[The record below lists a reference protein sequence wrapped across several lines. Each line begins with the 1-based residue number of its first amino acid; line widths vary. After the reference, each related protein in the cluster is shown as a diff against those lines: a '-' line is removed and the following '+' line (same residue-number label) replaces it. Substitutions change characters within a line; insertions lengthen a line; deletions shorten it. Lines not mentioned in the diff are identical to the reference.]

1 MEELVRKTHELEWTA
16 ISLCRRTCSLADRT
30 GSREDRRHVPYLR
43 ARGYG
48 NVLQRQRGRRGEG
61 NTTPE
66 GSDFVDRD
74 IVLPDYESDQE

>member
-48 NVLQRQRGRRGEG
+48 NVLQRQRGRRGER

-66 GSDFVDRD
+66 GLTTIDSEV
-74 IVLPDYESDQE
+74 VLSDYESVHE